1 MLAIAVAAAMNSD
14 VLAIEEKSQTTWW
27 PQASGTKA
35 MTEAQCRYKHVG
47 GTNIINALAC
57 SSGRAC
63 VIYETQSDGRT
74 HKRISCLVE
83 TRSR

>member
-1 MLAIAVAAAMNSD
+1 MLAIAFAAAMHSD
-14 VLAIEEKSQTTWW
+14 VLAIEEKSQTSWW

>member
-1 MLAIAVAAAMNSD
+1 MPSVFCLEQFLYRLMLAIAVAAAMHSD
-14 VLAIEEKSQTTWW
+14 VLA
-27 PQASGTKA
+27 KA